1 MKEGEGSTSANTQ
14 PSGVD
19 SQSQEK
25 SVSAPQD
32 PSDSENTCPV
42 EEDKTKPSSS
52 DPECSGTTPPL
63 SALSFV
69 KSLYQRSVA
78 VEKKQEG
85 GMAASPNKAS
95 SAVCSNSN
103 LMKKSSNSA
112 IAQPNRNPPPAGRR
126 RGRPPKNRPPPE
138 SGGSNQ
144 ETRESEP
151 TETQAEPTPAID
163 SNPADNPVPVKRGR
177 GRPPKN
183 RGRPGRPPGSSSKSD
198 EDKPFIPVY
207 SFKTPATEP
216 NADAEGTDSP
226 GQMKTSRPLTRGALG
241 KDFPSAK
248 KRSWIDIEKELDP
261 EPECE

>member
-1 MKEGEGSTSANTQ
+1 MEDGEGSTSANTE

-25 SVSAPQD
+25 SVSAPQH
-32 PSDSENTCPV
+32 PSGSENTCPV

-52 DPECSGTTPPL
+52 DPECSGTTPQL

-69 KSLYQRSVA
+69 KSLYQRSGA

-85 GMAASPNKAS
+85 DMAASPNEAS
-95 SAVCSNSN
+95 SAVSLNFT
-103 LMKKSSNSA
+103 LMKKSSSSA
-112 IAQPNRNPPPAGRR
+112 VAQPNRNPPTMGRR

-138 SGGSNQ
+138 

-151 TETQAEPTPAID
+151 AETQAEPTPVID

-183 RGRPGRPPGSSSKSD
+183 RGRPGRPPGTSSKSD
-198 EDKPFIPVY
+198 DDKPFIPVCG
-207 SFKTPATEP
+207 FKTPAIEP
-216 NADAEGTDSP
+216 NADAEGTASP
-226 GQMKTSRPLTRGALG
+226 GQRKTLRPLTRGALG